1 MSSIII
7 TDNEEQLRISK
18 AEKLRREAK
27 ERLIMAEEEARLAE
41 EEAIKAEEEA
51 RILKVS
57 RLAEEARVLEEARL
71 AEELCKAQE
80 EARILEE
87 ARLAEELRVLKELH
101 KAEEE
106 VRILNESRLAEEA
119 RLVEEARLREEI
131 LLSEKKRICMLNN
144 IAEEKRITYE
154 EHFDIIVS
162 QYTEKLINIEEDI
175 KLVGNAHQYTSN
187 VLLNFAAG
195 LCKKIH
201 TDQSHVNPLLRELS
215 GYMVSYYQEQTEI
228 PAKLIP
234 SVRLDAIE
242 KDIDATAKEHIEL
255 NDNNYNKI
263 EKHIGEIKH
272 LRQQYQLNEKRL
284 LEQISI
290 IEQKIRQHNHSV
302 LREEQIYIDTQR
314 TLLRNRQH
322 PEHFQYDKQ
331 KQLNLQI
338 EQDQQRTML
347 RDQKIKEQNLIQE
360 NLNQQLLQL
369 KEKQKNDTLHLKI
382 KEFIEFEMTNTPN
395 NIQATDLEA
404 YIQFRIDDYDTQQN
418 IQKKWIVELMRKL
431 EPLRKII
438 VELRKLV
445 KRQTD
450 EYHDTICN
458 TILKNNE
465 NCSDERITP
474 LRSSKFYVPTQE
486 RENGRRFY
494 SEPKAKAAVAPAVV
508 VAVSKRVSKPK
519 CVKQ

>member
-71 AEELCKAQE
+71 SEELRKAN
-80 EARILEE
+80 EE
-87 ARLAEELRVLKELH
+87 ARLVEEARLTEELRVLKELH

-106 VRILNESRLAEEA
+106 ARILNEARLAEEA
-119 RLVEEARLREEI
+119 RFVEELQLREEI

-154 EHFDIIVS
+154 EHFDVVVS

-175 KLVGNAHQYTSN
+175 KLVGNANQYTSN
-187 VLLNFAAG
+187 ILLNFAAG

-242 KDIDATAKEHIEL
+242 KDIDATSKEHIEL

-263 EKHIGEIKH
+263 AKHIGEIKH

-290 IEQKIRQHNHSV
+290 IEQKIRQHNNSV
-302 LREEQIYIDTQR
+302 VREEQTYIDTQR
-314 TLLRNRQH
+314 TLLRNRQN
-322 PEHFQYDKQ
+322 PEYIQYDKQ
-331 KQLNLQI
+331 KQLKLQI
-338 EQDQQRTML
+338 EQDHQRNIL
-347 RDQKIKEQNLIQE
+347 RE
-360 NLNQQLLQL
+360 
-369 KEKQKNDTLHLKI
+369 
-382 KEFIEFEMTNTPN
+382 
-395 NIQATDLEA
+395 
-404 YIQFRIDDYDTQQN
+404 
-418 IQKKWIVELMRKL
+418 QKKK
-431 EPLRKII
+431 K
-438 VELRKLV
+438 
-445 KRQTD
+445 
-450 EYHDTICN
+450 
-458 TILKNNE
+458 KN
-465 NCSDERITP
+465 
-474 LRSSKFYVPTQE
+474 K
-486 RENGRRFY
+486 
-494 SEPKAKAAVAPAVV
+494 KK
-508 VAVSKRVSKPK
+508 
-519 CVKQ
+519 